1 MENDKKL
8 VSKPRRSY
16 PAIMHILALGL
27 VTFVNCFGFPVYNW
41 NKEWPLALTALYLF
55 LTPCYAAA
63 AGAFLAKLFPGK
75 GLRYIVILTGALASV
90 GLACR
95 FFLEFGEVSN
105 TYNFTLP
112 NILFHLAVFL
122 GVLLLSWYRAVKQ
135 EQAEGSLS

>member
-1 MENDKKL
+1 M
-8 VSKPRRSY
+8 
-16 PAIMHILALGL
+16 
-27 VTFVNCFGFPVYNW
+27 
-41 NKEWPLALTALYLF
+41 
-55 LTPCYAAA
+55 TPCYATT

-75 GLRYIVILTGALASV
+75 GLRYIVILTGALASM